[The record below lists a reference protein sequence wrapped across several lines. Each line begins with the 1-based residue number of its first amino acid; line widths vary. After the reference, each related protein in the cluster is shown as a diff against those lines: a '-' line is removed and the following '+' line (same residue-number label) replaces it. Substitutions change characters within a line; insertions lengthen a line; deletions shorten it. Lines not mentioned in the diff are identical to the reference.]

1 MTFAQF
7 LSILRA
13 RKWLALLV
21 FTLVV
26 ATTVITSLLLPK
38 SYTASASV
46 VVDIKSDPL
55 TAGMYGAVPPM
66 ALMATQVDVMNSE
79 RVALRAVRTLKLAD
93 SPSVREQWRAATDG
107 EGNIELWLVDLF
119 HRQMNVLPSRESNVI
134 TVTYKSPDP
143 RFAAA
148 LANAFVQA
156 YLETS
161 LELRVDPARQYSAF
175 FDARAKE
182 ARETLENA
190 QKRLS
195 SFQKSKGIVASDERL
210 DVETVR
216 LNELSSQSVALQAL
230 ASESRSREA
239 QATSARGDRIQE
251 VLNNPVI
258 GALKADVSRAEGR
271 LKELGARLGDAHPQ
285 VIEARANID
294 ELRARIEA
302 ETRRVTGGVG
312 ISNDINRQREGQVRA
327 ELEAQR
333 ANVLRMKAVRDEGA
347 VIQRDVENAQRA
359 YDAINA
365 RLNQSSLES
374 LTTQSNVNLLTQAT
388 PPNEPS
394 SPKILL
400 NTALAVVLGALL
412 AAAVP
417 MLLELRDRRA
427 RSAGDV
433 AAFLGLPVISVMP
446 RPKTGRVAKRPSA
459 MQERLM
465 APRAQ
470 ATPTS
475 KDAAAAPLAALSGPS
490 PAQGAGT
497 GADALDDRSIGAI
510 IAARH
515 RLSAD
520 QVKRVV
526 DYQKTHS
533 VRFGEAAVAC
543 KFVSQDDVLNALS
556 QQFGYPYI
564 PEGERKLSAELVVL
578 HQPFSTQAEA
588 FRSLRSEVMT
598 RLWADGEARRPLA
611 IISPDSGDGK
621 TYVAANLAV
630 ALAQL
635 PGSRTLLIDAD
646 MRGPRLHEVFVLEN
660 RAGLSALLS
669 GRPDAR
675 AVQQVA
681 GVPSLF
687 VLPVG
692 IAPPNP
698 LELLECPA
706 FGALLRDLAAE
717 YDHVI
722 VDTPAAVYGRD
733 GAVVAARCGAALLVA
748 RQHRARAVALQ
759 DLVERLS
766 ENRARICGVIVNE
779 N

>member
-21 FTLVV
+21 FVLVV
-26 ATTVITSLLLPK
+26 ATTVVTSLLLPK
-38 SYTASASV
+38 VYTAAASV

-55 TAGMYGAVPPM
+55 TAGIYGATPPL
-66 ALMATQVDVMNSE
+66 ALMATQVDVINSE
-79 RVALRAVRTLKLAD
+79 RVALRAVRTLKLAE

-175 FDARAKE
+175 FDARAKV
-182 ARETLENA
+182 ARETLETA

-195 SFQKSKGIVASDERL
+195 SFQSSKGIVASDERL

-230 ASESRSREA
+230 ASESRSRQA
-239 QATSARGDRIQE
+239 QATSARGDRLQE
-251 VLNNPVI
+251 VLNNPLIV
-258 GALKADVSRAEGR
+258 ALKADVSRAEGH
-271 LKELGARLGDAHPQ
+271 LQELGARLGDANPQ
-285 VIEARANID
+285 VVQARANID
-294 ELRARIEA
+294 ELRARIEV
-302 ETRRVTGGVG
+302 ETRRVTSGVS
-312 ISNDINRQREGQVRA
+312 ISNDINRQREAQVRA
-327 ELEAQR
+327 ELETQR

-359 YDAINA
+359 YDAINT

-374 LTTQSNVNLLTQAT
+374 LTTQSNVNMLTQAT
-388 PPNEPS
+388 APNEPS
-394 SPKILL
+394 SPKVLL
-400 NTALAVVLGALL
+400 NTALAVLIGALL

-417 MLLELRDRRA
+417 LLLELRDRRA
-427 RSAGDV
+427 RSAADV
-433 AAFLGLPVISVMP
+433 AAFLGLPVISVLP
-446 RPKTGRVAKRPSA
+446 RPTTGRVARRPSP
-459 MQERLM
+459 MQQRLL
-465 APRAQ
+465 
-470 ATPTS
+470 
-475 KDAAAAPLAALSGPS
+475 APLTTVTPAFQASALPAPGAPAALLDV
-490 PAQGAGT
+490 PAAN
-497 GADALDDRSIGAI
+497 GADERSIGAL

-515 RLSAD
+515 KLSND
-520 QVKRVV
+520 QVKRIVA
-526 DYQKTHS
+526 YQQAHS
-533 VRFGEAAVAC
+533 VRFGEAAVALAM
-543 KFVSQDDVLNALS
+543 VSQDDVLNALS
-556 QQFGYPYI
+556 QQFHYPYV

-598 RLWADGEARRPLA
+598 RLWAAGEPHRALA

-635 PGSRTLLIDAD
+635 PGSRTLLVDAD
-646 MRGPRLHEVFVLEN
+646 MRGPRLHEVFLLEN
-660 RAGLSALLS
+660 RAGLSGMLS

-675 AVQQVA
+675 AIQQVA

-706 FGALLRDLAAE
+706 FAALMRDLAAE
-717 YDHVI
+717 YDHVV

-733 GAVVAARCGAALLVA
+733 GAVIAARCGAALLVA
-748 RQHRARAVALQ
+748 RQHQARAVALQ
-759 DLVERLS
+759 DLVARLS
-766 ENRARICGVIVNE
+766 ENRARIAGVIVNT

>member
-21 FTLVV
+21 FVLVV
-26 ATTVITSLLLPK
+26 ATTLATSLMLPK
-38 SYTASASV
+38 SYTAAASV

-55 TAGMYGAVPPM
+55 TAGMYGATPPL
-66 ALMATQVDVMNSE
+66 ALMATQVDVINSE

-93 SPSVREQWRAATDG
+93 SASVREQWRAATDG

-143 RFAAA
+143 QFAAA

-175 FDARAKE
+175 FDARAKA

-195 SFQKSKGIVASDERL
+195 SFQKSNGIVASDERL

-216 LNELSSQSVALQAL
+216 LNELSSQAVALQAL
-230 ASESRSREA
+230 ASESRSRLA
-239 QATSARGDRIQE
+239 QASSTRGDRMQE

-258 GALKADVSRAEGR
+258 GALKADVSRAEGH
-271 LKELGARLGDAHPQ
+271 LQELGARLGDANPQ
-285 VIEARANID
+285 VVQARANID
-294 ELRARIEA
+294 ELRVRIDA
-302 ETRRVTGGVG
+302 ETRRVTGGVS

-327 ELEAQR
+327 ELETQR

-400 NTALAVVLGALL
+400 NTALAVLIGAML

-417 MLLELRDRRA
+417 LLLELRDRRA

-433 AAFLGLPVISVMP
+433 AAFLGLPVVSVLP
-446 RPKTGRVAKRPSA
+446 RPKTGRVARRPSA
-459 MQERLM
+459 MQQRLM
-465 APRAQ
+465 APLAN
-470 ATPTS
+470 ATP
-475 KDAAAAPLAALSGPS
+475 APNDSRLAPPAGPS
-490 PAQGAGT
+490 GLSFVA

-510 IAARH
+510 IAAQH

-526 DYQKTHS
+526 AHQKDHQ
-533 VRFGEAAVAC
+533 VRFGEAAVAL
-543 KFVSQDDVLNALS
+543 KLVSQDDVLNALS
-556 QQFGYPYI
+556 QQFRYPYI
-564 PEGERKLSAELVVL
+564 PEGERKLSAELGVL

-598 RLWADGEARRPLA
+598 RLWADGEPRRALA
-611 IISPDSGDGK
+611 VISPDSGDGK

-660 RAGLSALLS
+660 RAGLSGMLS

-675 AVQQVA
+675 AIQQVA

-706 FGALLRDLAAE
+706 FGELMRALATE
-717 YDHVI
+717 YDHVV

-733 GAVVAARCGAALLVA
+733 GAVIAARCGAALLVA
-748 RQHRARAVALQ
+748 RQHKARATALQ
-759 DLVERLS
+759 DLVAKLS
-766 ENRARICGVIVNE
+766 ENRARIAGVIVNE